1 MNITLSKEIIDKLT
15 NVEKKQ
21 YLLKLKVIKHL
32 YTFGPTS
39 ALDLRLPL
47 SASLPTIM
55 SIISELVD
63 EGKVEKYGQ
72 GESIGGRKPDLYR
85 LRDKTFF
92 VMSIHMERFHLRI
105 ALLDNNN
112 NKLTDTGILPI
123 EISRDLNALEALF
136 LEANK
141 VIKKAKIDIAKLLAV
156 GISMPGLVSTVE
168 GENYTYLLPDLKTQK
183 ITSIL
188 EKRFERPVYIQN
200 DANAITLA
208 ERYFGQAN
216 KVKEALVLSVNWGIG
231 LGIIMDYQYRSG
243 ISGFAGEFG
252 HIPLVDDGLLCHCG
266 KRGCLE
272 TVASGAA
279 LERMVKEGLAA
290 GERSILGNRSDESN
304 TSIEADK
311 IVEAAN
317 EGDQFAISMLSKI
330 GIHLGKGL
338 SILIQLFNPQVIIIG
353 GQIAAAK
360 QFITTP
366 IQQSI
371 NTYCMTQL
379 RERTRVVLSDLG
391 ENAGILG
398 GVATIMENI
407 FVDQFE
413 LDLPAKTRKKK
424 PLLKHEKTLQ

>member
-1 MNITLSKEIIDKLT
+1 MNVTLSKDIINKLT

-32 YTFGPTS
+32 YTHGPTS

-55 SIISELVD
+55 SIIGELVD
-63 EGKVEKYGQ
+63 AGKVEKYGQ

-85 LRDKTFF
+85 LRDSTFF
-92 VMSIHMERFHLRI
+92 VMSIHMERYHLRI

-112 NKLTDTGILPI
+112 NKLADTGNLPI
-123 EISRDLNALEALF
+123 EISRDLKALEALF
-136 LEANK
+136 LETNK
-141 VIKKAKIDIAKLLAV
+141 VIKTAKIDIAKLLAV
-156 GISMPGLVSTVE
+156 GISMPGLVSTAE
-168 GENYTYLLPDLKTQK
+168 GENYTYLLPDLKTEK

-188 EKRFERPVYIQN
+188 EKKFERPVYIQN

-216 KVKEALVLSVNWGIG
+216 MVKEALVLSVNWGIG

-279 LERMVKEGLAA
+279 LERMVNDGLAS
-290 GERSILGNRSDESN
+290 GERSILSNGSGESV

-317 EGDQFAISMLSKI
+317 EGDQFAISILSKI

-360 QFITTP
+360 QYITTP

-379 RERTRVVLSDLG
+379 RERTKIVLSDLG

-413 LDLPAKTRKKK
+413 VEVPAKIRKKK
-424 PLLKHEKTLQ
+424 TLLKHEKTLQ